1 MTTAGLPRRWSG
13 RVSAMRDSAKRPA
26 PGAGAARATAAEL
39 RAPHG
44 RSLLLARPQSSHHRF
59 LPAADAH
66 LAVHLRA
73 RGPDRY
79 AGRTFTVLAAP
90 VALLGLL
97 AIGAGAVG
105 SAAQRNRR
113 RPEHDR
119 RVQSGHRL
127 WVRVLTAW
135 HQRIASTT

>member
-1 MTTAGLPRRWSG
+1 
-13 RVSAMRDSAKRPA
+13 MRDSGPDDPRRAR
-26 PGAGAARATAAEL
+26 AGRATAAEL
-39 RAPHG
+39 RTYLTVA
-44 RSLLLARPQSSHHRF
+44 SLLLADAAIISVIGYLS
-59 LPAADAH
+59 LPPDAH

-113 RPEHDR
+113 RPEHGR